1 MPITTVK
8 VIEGVL
14 SDDQKARLIDI
25 INKAMVKVEGEGMR
39 ELTWVIIE
47 EVKRGDWA
55 IGGTPISR
63 NRDRPPRSYRHRGR
77 APNDITDLRRSCA
90 ASPVAWRN
98 RLRPGATILA
108 VLRGRRRRWSP
119 LSGRY
124 ASRGWLR

>member
-63 NRDRPPRSYRHRGR
+63 NRDRPLVAIAIGVGR
-77 APNDITDLRRSCA
+77 PTTSLTCGVAAP
-90 ASPVAWRN
+90 P
-98 RLRPGATILA
+98 
-108 VLRGRRRRWSP
+108 P
-119 LSGRY
+119 LS
-124 ASRGWLR
+124 RGGIVSARALPSSPS